1 MKNELE
7 NDILG
12 TLQETM
18 DGLHRIGVV
27 DKITMRQFK
36 EICDMP
42 EVPEYSADEIRLLRQ
57 RYNISQSVLAWLVN
71 VSPTSV
77 QKWEQGVNCPNGPA
91 LKLLNLLD
99 RKGVDTIQ

>member
-1 MKNELE
+1 MKKEHQ

-36 EICDMP
+36 EICNMP
-42 EVPEYSADEIRLLRQ
+42 EVREYPRRSGGI
-57 RYNISQSVLAWLVN
+57 YPG
-71 VSPTSV
+71 SP
-77 QKWEQGVNCPNGPA
+77 
-91 LKLLNLLD
+91 D
-99 RKGVDTIQ
+99 